1 MNDLIYWGARRPS
14 LQALC
19 CVPQALHCVRAMEP
33 PVAEQAPIVL
43 GEIKVQDARIVE
55 EAVRARGGRHCV
67 RRDRSRARLNSA
79 AAPQR
84 ARARLVEYNG
94 ITATTSQRHW
104 HAVIQTVECKGR
116 CSNSHHRQESVEVE

>member
-19 CVPQALHCVRAMEP
+19 CVPQALHCVRAMDP

-55 EAVRARGGRHCV
+55 EAVRARGGRLQGIACAATA
-67 RRDRSRARLNSA
+67 RGRASTALQPPN
-79 AAPQR
+79 
-84 ARARLVEYNG
+84 ARARVWSSATASRQRHHNG
-94 ITATTSQRHW
+94 IGTQ
-104 HAVIQTVECKGR
+104 
-116 CSNSHHRQESVEVE
+116 

>member
-55 EAVRARGGRHCV
+55 EAVRARGGTAL
-67 RRDRSRARLNSA
+67 RAPRPLA
-79 AAPQR
+79 GAPQQRCSPPTR
-84 ARARLVEYNG
+84 ARAFGRV
-94 ITATTSQRHW
+94 QRH
-104 HAVIQTVECKGR
+104 HGNDITTALAR
-116 CSNSHHRQESVEVE
+116 SDSNRRVQGTLQ